1 MSPLLRITLTLI
13 LVLALAVTG
22 MVMPDRQAILASAT
36 GAVLVLLFPIWM
48 VGNKMIKQGL
58 QGAKNPA
65 RIDREAKQ
73 LIDII
78 SKAFNED
85 GRDQI
90 GSAAQKT
97 IVSTMRNIKSGKIK
111 NAGAAAKGLS
121 AIRARQFKTARNPSE
136 ISATLARYYLLAGD
150 KTADGERART
160 HQQFHRRYQ
169 GFDLG
174 FEGLVAWCS
183 MRNASL
189 HVSAEKSDAFC
200 APEAGQ
206 LSWR

>member
-85 GRDQI
+85 GR
-90 GSAAQKT
+90 AQKHQINQDNHNDQPGNQVREPARKELPHQ
-97 IVSTMRNIKSGKIK
+97 IVDGPVHEGVIQDVVRPK
-111 NAGAAAKGLS
+111 NAVQRSTSPMLISKLPSVTIMS
-121 AIRARQFKTARNPSE
+121 ASFQPTSR
-136 ISATLARYYLLAGD
+136 
-150 KTADGERART
+150 
-160 HQQFHRRYQ
+160 
-169 GFDLG
+169 
-174 FEGLVAWCS
+174 CS
-183 MRNASL
+183 VTVRL
-189 HVSAEKSDAFC
+189 I
-200 APEAGQ
+200 
-206 LSWR
+206 